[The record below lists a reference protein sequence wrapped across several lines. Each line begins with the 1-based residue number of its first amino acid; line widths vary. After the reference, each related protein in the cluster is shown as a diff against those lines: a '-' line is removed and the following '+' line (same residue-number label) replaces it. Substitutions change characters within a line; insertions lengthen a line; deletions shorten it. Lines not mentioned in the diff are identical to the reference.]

1 MPVSPW
7 PGSPRKR
14 RPELSARHY
23 AFDALAEGYDG
34 QFTRTRIGTAM
45 RAAVWARCAARFR
58 PGFRIL
64 EMNCGTGED
73 ARWLANQGMQ
83 VLATDIS
90 PRMIEVARRKL
101 AALPENQA
109 VRFQELAW
117 EQLGTLDTVP
127 FDGMLSN
134 FGGLNCV
141 ADLNGAAASL
151 AKILRPGAIA
161 MLCIMGPRVP
171 WEWLWFLSRARPAAA
186 FRRLRCGREWSGI
199 TIHYPSISATTLAF
213 APSFRLL
220 RAGAIGALLPPPYTE
235 GALGRYPRLLT
246 VLERLERRWEAQWPL
261 PQLADHYLLELERT
275 TNALPGPRAPAA
287 TR

>member
-1 MPVSPW
+1 MHASPCW
-7 PGSPRKR
+7 GSPPKR
-14 RPELSARHY
+14 RLDLAAREY

-73 ARWLANQGMQ
+73 ARWLAAQGMQ

-90 PRMIEVARRKL
+90 PRMIEVAQRKF
-101 AALPENQA
+101 AGVAEGHA
-109 VRFQELAW
+109 VQFRTLAW
-117 EQLGTLDTVP
+117 EQLGRLEAVP

-141 ADLNGAAASL
+141 ADLAGAAGSL
-151 AKILRPGAIA
+151 AAALKPGAVAI
-161 MLCIMGPRVP
+161 LCIMGPHVP
-171 WEWLWFLSRARPAAA
+171 WEWLWFLAHGRPGAA
-186 FRRLRCGREWSGI
+186 FRRLRRRREWSGI
-199 TIHYPSISATTLAF
+199 AVHYPSITATVRAF
-213 APSFRLL
+213 APDFRLL

-235 GALGRYPRLLT
+235 VSLGRYPRLLAG
-246 VLERLERRWEAQWPL
+246 LEHLERRWEGRWPL
-261 PQLADHYLLELERT
+261 PQLADHYLLELERV
-275 TNALPGPRAPAA
+275 
-287 TR
+287 